1 MTTPQILAVSIIA
14 AMMVLFLWGRL
25 RYDIVAALALIAS
38 IAAGIV
44 SPKEAFSG
52 FSDDIVV
59 IVASALVVSAAIAR
73 SGIMERGLQ
82 LVSPYARTTQLQVLV
97 LVGAVTVLSAF
108 IKNIG
113 ALAMLIPVAFQLARR
128 NNTSPS
134 VFLMPMAFGALIGG
148 VTTLVGTSPN
158 IIVARVR
165 GEIVGQPFGMFDFT
179 PVGLG
184 IAVAGVAFLA
194 LGYRLLPADRR
205 GAATLDEAI
214 DIKDYVTEA
223 RVRADSPLVGQT
235 VTHLKQ
241 AAEGEVTVTSIVRNK
256 TRAMSPLPDAKL
268 REGDIL
274 LLEGE
279 PAALERA
286 VATANLELEGED
298 RDVQPS
304 DAANEV
310 GVVEG
315 VIGPNSVLIGRAAG
329 EMGLHERY
337 QVNVLAVS
345 RARKRFKER
354 LRDIKLR
361 AGDVLVMQ
369 GDLSLMPERMG
380 DLGLLPLAERS
391 LKLGSARKGWIAVS
405 ILAVTIVL
413 VALSIVPVAVAF
425 FSAAVLL
432 VLFRALPMRD
442 AYEAIEWPIL
452 VMLAALIPVSD
463 ALRTTGTTD
472 LFAAWLTGAAA
483 SLPAWGALA
492 LIMLA
497 AMAVTPFLNNA
508 ATVLVMAPIAAGF
521 AAGLGYRPDAFLM
534 AVALGAACDFLTP
547 IGHQCNT
554 LVMAPGGYKFSD
566 YPRLGLPLSILVV
579 VIGVPLILM
588 VWPLR

>member
-1 MTTPQILAVSIIA
+1 MTNPQIFAVAIIA
-14 AMMVLFLWGRL
+14 AMMALFLWGT
-25 RYDIVAALALIAS
+25 AALRHRGGARPHRGRRGRNRKAEGGLLR
-38 IAAGIV
+38 V
-44 SPKEAFSG
+44 
-52 FSDDIVV
+52 SDDIVI

-97 LVGAVTVLSAF
+97 LVTAVTVLSAF

-158 IIVARVR
+158 IIVSRVR
-165 GEIVGQPFGMFDFT
+165 GEIVGEPFGMFDFT

-194 LGYRLLPADRR
+194 IGYRLLPADRR

-235 VTHLKQ
+235 VTDLKL

-268 REGDIL
+268 REGDIV

-286 VATANLELEGED
+286 VATSNLELEGED
-298 RDVQPS
+298 RSVQPS

-315 VIGPNSVLIGRAAG
+315 VIGPSSVLIGRAAG

-337 QVNVLAVS
+337 QVNLLAVS

-413 VALSIVPVAVAF
+413 VALSLVPVAIAF
-425 FSAAVLL
+425 FSAAVML
-432 VLFRALPMRD
+432 VLFRALPMRE
-442 AYEAIEWPIL
+442 AYERSNGRSSSCWRPHPGERCAPHDRHDRP
-452 VMLAALIPVSD
+452 VRGLAHD
-463 ALRTTGTTD
+463 GCD
-472 LFAAWLTGAAA
+472 
-483 SLPAWGALA
+483 LPA
-492 LIMLA
+492 
-497 AMAVTPFLNNA
+497 
-508 ATVLVMAPIAAGF
+508 
-521 AAGLGYRPDAFLM
+521 
-534 AVALGAACDFLTP
+534 
-547 IGHQCNT
+547 
-554 LVMAPGGYKFSD
+554 
-566 YPRLGLPLSILVV
+566 RLGRARPHHAGRDGGDARS
-579 VIGVPLILM
+579 
-588 VWPLR
+588 